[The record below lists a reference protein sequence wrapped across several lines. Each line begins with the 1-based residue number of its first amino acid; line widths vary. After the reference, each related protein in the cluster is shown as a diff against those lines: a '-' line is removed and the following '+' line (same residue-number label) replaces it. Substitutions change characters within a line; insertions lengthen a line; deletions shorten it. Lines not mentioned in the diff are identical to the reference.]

1 MEPIIYRNIE
11 EKDHPQI
18 SGMLCGV
25 WRFDRYI
32 ADAATAARAGES
44 FFMSYLAR
52 QNYAEVAARGGEILG
67 VLLGHLKSMPF
78 PKEHKKWEAEARRRL
93 FFFNHSKEGKRFCEA
108 QKRTAKFE
116 AALLGPHEDRF
127 DAELVLFAS
136 APAARGQGVGKA
148 LLSRYNTFLKEHGA
162 KKAFLLTDSFC
173 NFGFYDHLGYERI
186 AQTEGFLGIER
197 DGKPFEFYLYG
208 YDV

>member
-1 MEPIIYRNIE
+1 
-11 EKDHPQI
+11 
-18 SGMLCGV
+18 MLCGI

-32 ADAATAARAGES
+32 ADAEIAARAGES

-52 QNYAEVAARGGEILG
+52 QNYAEVAERDGQVLG

-78 PKEHKKWEAEARRRL
+78 PDGHKKWDAEARRKL
-93 FFFNHSKEGKRFCEA
+93 FFFNHSKEGKKFYTV
-108 QKRTAKFE
+108 QKRTAKYE
-116 AALLGPHEDRF
+116 AVILDPHEDRF

-148 LLSRYNTFLKEHGA
+148 LLGRFNEFLREHGA
-162 KKAFLLTDSFC
+162 KNAFLLTDSFC
-173 NFGFYDHLGYERI
+173 NFGFYEHLGYERI

-197 DGKPFEFYLYG
+197 DKKPFEFYLYG